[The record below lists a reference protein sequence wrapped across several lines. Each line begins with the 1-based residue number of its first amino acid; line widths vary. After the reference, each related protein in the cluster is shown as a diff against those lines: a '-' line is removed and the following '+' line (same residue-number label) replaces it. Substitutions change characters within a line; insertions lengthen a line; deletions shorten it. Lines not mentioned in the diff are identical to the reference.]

1 MAILSSTGLY
11 GFLSSCRKEGKNY
24 ISTFREKV
32 CGWKLWE
39 YTVGKFRFEVDEVKV
54 RDRLQSSDHDP
65 LVSDLSRKGFM
76 IETNYEGISGYSRAE
91 FDEIYVRKRAV
102 FKEVVIEQLNTIAGG
117 LVISAAHGKIAAAE
131 NALYEGSSSC
141 FVVLDEESSGSSDFI
156 RGDMALCERASYD
169 ERAGSFEKKRY
180 WMLVEKSGKTSDE
193 DCPLS
198 SSMKALGKRYL
209 LLSWERCEEKGGT
222 PSEGDVIV
230 QFGYIS
236 EYGSISSE
244 NGAAIRDRQR
254 AVLISQLGSSRAAFA
269 EYQGIGGREPYFE
282 LDDTLHEVTRICG
295 EGSNK
300 FTGNFQVVSESGNT
314 DIKSYVNAESK
325 HLNDA
330 LRSDID
336 DTFSTLTGEL
346 SAEFDNVYET
356 LSTKSELQ
364 VLSNEISASVAETIE
379 YTDGRIEKVN
389 ASLDILPNRIS
400 ASVKGDYKAAGL
412 EIKVEGEGE
421 LQTSSIELNADQIA
435 IKNGSSVAAFFEG
448 GKLNAGLIDV
458 DRLLANQQIMVGDL
472 AMDRNEDTCP
482 ALDKITKEYTCIKPI
497 TYYPDEKFYRHEPL
511 VLDFFELAGSDKKP
525 FYAECTLDSLVDA
538 YQDRMVDVIFGFGTY
553 GETEGDLATLYGPS
567 CDIKVELVYKLDGI
581 FHVISS
587 AVYERLQINR
597 LNMNAEN
604 YTVSSVG
611 MSDSQGKN
619 HAYAK
624 LPKGAHVSYI
634 VTIDPY
640 YYVSKDLSEKRRL
653 HYQFIELGLVL
664 YKASNNPV
672 KRTPI
677 LADGALTKFF
687 RDGFFCYDS
696 PFNYIYYRLGDRYEV
711 RVAEEETLVTEGY
724 NKPKITAKNM
734 SGQAIRL
741 DGNSRVPIILVKTGN
756 VYEYYKMMVEE
767 NPLPDYVGNSY
778 EISAMY
784 S

>member
-1 MAILSSTGLY
+1 M
-11 GFLSSCRKEGKNY
+11 N
-24 ISTFREKV
+24 
-32 CGWKLWE
+32 
-39 YTVGKFRFEVDEVKV
+39 
-54 RDRLQSSDHDP
+54 
-65 LVSDLSRKGFM
+65 
-76 IETNYEGISGYSRAE
+76 
-91 FDEIYVRKRAV
+91 
-102 FKEVVIEQLNTIAGG
+102 GG
-117 LVISAAHGKIAAAE
+117 
-131 NALYEGSSSC
+131 
-141 FVVLDEESSGSSDFI
+141 
-156 RGDMALCERASYD
+156 
-169 ERAGSFEKKRY
+169 
-180 WMLVEKSGKTSDE
+180 
-193 DCPLS
+193 
-198 SSMKALGKRYL
+198 
-209 LLSWERCEEKGGT
+209 EKGGT

-236 EYGSISSE
+236 EYGSIASE

-300 FTGNFQVVSESGNT
+300 FTGDFQVVSESGNT

-364 VLSNEISASVAETIE
+364 VLSNEISASVTESIE

-435 IKNGSSVAAFFEG
+435 IKNGSEVASFFEG

-497 TYYPDEKFYRHEPL
+497 NYYPKEAFYRYEPL

-538 YQDRMVDVIFGFGTY
+538 YQDRTVNVTFDFGTY
-553 GETEGDLATLYGPS
+553 GETEGDFATLYGPS
-567 CDIKVELVYKLDGI
+567 CDIKVELVYKLNGTTN
-581 FHVISS
+581 VISS
-587 AVYERLQINR
+587 VVYEKLQINPLR
-597 LNMNAEN
+597 MEVFNNGVMYMADQDGNH
-604 YTVSSVG
+604 
-611 MSDSQGKN
+611 

-624 LPKGAHVSYI
+624 LPKGACVSYI

-640 YYVSKDLSEKRRL
+640 YYVSEDLSEKRKL
-653 HYQFIELGLVL
+653 HYQFYQLELVL
-664 YKASNNPV
+664 SRDNDKAQ
-672 KRTPI
+672 RTPI

-711 RVAEEETLVTEGY
+711 RVAEEEALVTEGY
-724 NKPKITAKNM
+724 SQPMIEAKNM
-734 SGQAIRL
+734 SGHVIML
-741 DGNSRVPIILVKTGN
+741 DSNPSIPMILKKGQSGYN
-756 VYEYYKMMVEE
+756 YYKIATEQDPV
-767 NPLPDYVGNSY
+767 LQKSISSSY
-778 EISAMY
+778 GIDAMY